1 MPLLNSDKSCNLH
14 LYRPIP
20 VIAKVVLICCQSV
33 DGQLVLNVHNFRYHS
48 LISPLKAFRNS
59 PRKEL
64 FRIVHNITMTAVQE
78 RNFPI
83 TRAQAAKSAS
93 SKAGSRAMQPSSTQ
107 TKQPTST
114 QAGQKKTSRGTTKRA
129 AADETNN
136 SAANTTVVQTKRRA
150 VLGDVSNFSKE
161 TAAVGCLAKPKTEAH
176 TTNAKGRG
184 PGIPRSRKKNAK
196 AAQAKKK
203 PLSVP
208 FHVEN
213 ISSDNVVVVEEKSDE
228 SQQEEAKIKSEDIIP
243 GIEPMSIPEDT
254 NPATE
259 QISIPV
265 QCQQTRV
272 KLNHEEVAVSVKNA
286 AIASL
291 DQRALQNLNTSAE
304 PKTALKQGREIFLFS
319 KLELYN
325 ISFVNQEL
333 FNDKAGKNTQ
343 AKLFEGVGWSTSVE
357 FIDIDSNHKDP
368 QMCSIYASE
377 IYDHMR
383 IAELK
388 RRPLP
393 SFMETVQH
401 DINPNMRSILVDWLV
416 EVSEEYKLVPD
427 TLYLAVSYIDR
438 FLSANAVIK
447 QKLQLLG
454 VSCMLIASKY
464 EEICA
469 PHVDEFC
476 YITDNTYTREEVL
489 DMETRVL
496 NYLHFELT
504 TPTTK
509 SFLRRFVR
517 AAQAAN
523 KATTLHLEFMGNYLA
538 ELTLVEYDFLQYL
551 PSLIAASAV
560 FLARIILD
568 SGAHPW
574 NSTLQH
580 YTGYKA
586 SDLRDC
592 VYAIYDLQ
600 VNKKCSEL
608 TAVRDK
614 YRQHRFKCVSSL
626 VPPPEISPEFFTDV

>member
-1 MPLLNSDKSCNLH
+1 
-14 LYRPIP
+14 
-20 VIAKVVLICCQSV
+20 
-33 DGQLVLNVHNFRYHS
+33 
-48 LISPLKAFRNS
+48 
-59 PRKEL
+59 
-64 FRIVHNITMTAVQE
+64 
-78 RNFPI
+78 
-83 TRAQAAKSAS
+83 
-93 SKAGSRAMQPSSTQ
+93 
-107 TKQPTST
+107 
-114 QAGQKKTSRGTTKRA
+114 
-129 AADETNN
+129 
-136 SAANTTVVQTKRRA
+136 
-150 VLGDVSNFSKE
+150 
-161 TAAVGCLAKPKTEAH
+161 
-176 TTNAKGRG
+176 
-184 PGIPRSRKKNAK
+184 
-196 AAQAKKK
+196 
-203 PLSVP
+203 
-208 FHVEN
+208 
-213 ISSDNVVVVEEKSDE
+213 
-228 SQQEEAKIKSEDIIP
+228 
-243 GIEPMSIPEDT
+243 
-254 NPATE
+254 
-259 QISIPV
+259 
-265 QCQQTRV
+265 
-272 KLNHEEVAVSVKNA
+272 
-286 AIASL
+286 
-291 DQRALQNLNTSAE
+291 
-304 PKTALKQGREIFLFS
+304 
-319 KLELYN
+319 
-325 ISFVNQEL
+325 
-333 FNDKAGKNTQ
+333 
-343 AKLFEGVGWSTSVE
+343 
-357 FIDIDSNHKDP
+357 
-368 QMCSIYASE
+368 MCSIYASE